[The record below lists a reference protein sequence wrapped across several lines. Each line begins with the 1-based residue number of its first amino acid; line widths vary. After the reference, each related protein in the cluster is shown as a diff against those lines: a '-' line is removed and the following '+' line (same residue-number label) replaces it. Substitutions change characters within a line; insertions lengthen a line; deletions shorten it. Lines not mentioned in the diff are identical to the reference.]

1 MWPAMRGSLF
11 PQLLYHPELKLYLI
25 SLRSNMVNMRGE
37 PVGDRRPICQSLISN
52 LRMKANLFR
61 EHLSTHSS
69 APLTNIHGSLLGIR

>member
-11 PQLLYHPELKLYLI
+11 PQLLYHPELKLHLI

-52 LRMKANLFR
+52 LWMKANLFR
-61 EHLSTHSS
+61 EQLSS

>member
-1 MWPAMRGSLF
+1 MWLAIRGSLF
-11 PQLLYHPELKLYLI
+11 PQLLYRPEVVLYLI

-61 EHLSTHSS
+61 EQLSTHSF
-69 APLTNIHGSLLGIR
+69 APHTNIHGSLLVIR